1 MPSNTTSKLED
12 ILNDLPE
19 PVSLY
24 ITRLH
29 LRSAAMSDGI
39 RQMVEKLTQA
49 LLSIED
55 EDRRDEFHG
64 ILAAVLVDTVADT
77 LAQEALAAVED
88 EKRLTTTMKNH
99 E

>member
-1 MPSNTTSKLED
+1 MPNANSELEE

-39 RQMVEKLTQA
+39 RQMVEKMTQA
-49 LLSIED
+49 MMSIED
-55 EDRRDEFHG
+55 DDKRDEFHG
-64 ILAAVLVDTVADT
+64 ILAAVLVETVADT
-77 LAQEALAAVED
+77 LAQEALAAVDD

>member
-1 MPSNTTSKLED
+1 MPNANSELEE

-29 LRSAAMSDGI
+29 LRSTAMSDGI
-39 RQMVEKLTQA
+39 RQMVEKMTQA
-49 LLSIED
+49 MLSIED
-55 EDRRDEFHG
+55 DDKRDEFHG
-64 ILAAVLVDTVADT
+64 ILAAVLVETVADT
-77 LAQEALAAVED
+77 LAQEALAAVDD